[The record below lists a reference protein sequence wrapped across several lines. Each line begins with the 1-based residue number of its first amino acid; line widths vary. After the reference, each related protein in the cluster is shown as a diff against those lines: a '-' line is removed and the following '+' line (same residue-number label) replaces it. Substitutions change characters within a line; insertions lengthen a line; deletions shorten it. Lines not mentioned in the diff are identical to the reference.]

1 MPQTAVT
8 MRQPI
13 AVGEGQ
19 IADTSIRR
27 LEGALANVMN
37 GVAANGILPF
47 GRVIIRNNAGR
58 ALLPSAA
65 ATATATA
72 TAGPILGISVL
83 TEKYGVSMPAL
94 IGTQG
99 TIETNPIP
107 VGFPAGALV
116 EYMQMGDIWMVTEEA
131 ILVADIGAPVFYRF
145 ATGAGGTVMGRVRKS
160 AVASEAEAL
169 PNAKF
174 MNTSP
179 AGGLVIVRIG
189 SFAGATAAY

>member
-1 MPQTAVT
+1 MPQTAVQY
-8 MRQPI
+8 RQPVAI
-13 AVGEGQ
+13 GEGQ

-27 LEGALANVMN
+27 IEGAVQTVLN

-47 GRVIIRNNAGR
+47 GRVIHRNAQGK
-58 ALLPSAA
+58 AVLPSAA
-65 ATATATA
+65 AAAAT
-72 TAGPILGISVL
+72 PILGISLLV
-83 TEKYGVSMPAL
+83 EKYGVSIPSL

-99 TIETNPIP
+99 TIESSPMQF
-107 VGFPAGALV
+107 GFPANAMV
-116 EYMQMGDIWMVTEEA
+116 EYLQMGDVWMITEEA
-131 ILVADIGAPVFYRF
+131 IAVADIGAPVFYRY
-145 ATGAGGTVMGRVRKS
+145 ATGAGGTVMGRVRKA

-174 MNTSP
+174 MSTAA

>member
-1 MPQTAVT
+1 MPQTAVNF
-8 MRQPI
+8 RQPVAI
-13 AVGEGQ
+13 GEGQ

-27 LEGALANVMN
+27 LEGAITNVLN
-37 GVAANGILPF
+37 GMAGGAMLPF
-47 GRVIIRNNAGR
+47 GRVIHRNAQGR
-58 ALLPSAA
+58 AVLPSAA
-65 ATATATA
+65 ASAAT
-72 TAGPILGISVL
+72 PILGVSLLV
-83 TEKYGVSMPAL
+83 EKYGVPMPTL

-99 TIETNPIP
+99 TLESTAIP

-116 EYMQMGDIWMVTEEA
+116 EYMQMGDIWMLTEEA
-131 ILVADIGAPVFYRF
+131 ILPADVGAGVFYRY
-145 ATGAGGTVMGRVRKS
+145 AGGTAPNNVAGRVRKS

-174 MNTSP
+174 MNTAP